1 MTRLAPLW
9 TAARYLLVGAG
20 TAAAAVFALI
30 AVVFVGVLSLVGV
43 GLPAVPEAL
52 RLVRRV
58 AGVERRRAGAL
69 LGEPIPE
76 AYRVLDGPLP
86 RQLATAVTD
95 PATRRDIAWLVL
107 HFPAGFLL
115 AALAVGLPTA
125 AVNQVLIPAYWWL
138 VPGGVG
144 TSFGLVVDA
153 WWKTPIAVVFGVV
166 LGVLTLRLPWLAGLQ
181 ARMARWL
188 LAPAPGVR
196 LSDRVAELTASRA
209 GALEAHGAELRRIE
223 RDLHDGAQ
231 ARIAAVVMQLGIA
244 DQLRSRDPDGAF
256 ELVRKAQDTAVDAL
270 AELRDVVRSIYPPV
284 LSDRGLDGAIAALA
298 ARCPVPCALEVAPIG
313 RRPAAIEAAA
323 YFIVAEAL
331 TNVTKHSAATRAA
344 VRVEA
349 TDRALVIVVRDDGR
363 GGADAARGTG
373 IVGIQR
379 RADAFDG
386 RAEVSSPPGG
396 PTVLRV
402 ELPCAS

>member
-86 RQLATAVTD
+86 RQLATAATD
-95 PATRRDIAWLVL
+95 PATRRDIAWLAL
-107 HFPAGFLL
+107 HFPAGLLL

>member
-9 TAARYLLVGAG
+9 TAARYLLVGAA
-20 TAAAAVFALI
+20 TAFLSIFALM
-30 AVVFVGVLSLVGV
+30 ALLVVAVLSVVGV

-52 RLVRRV
+52 RLVRRLV
-58 AGVERRRAGAL
+58 AFERRRAGRA
-69 LGEPIPE
+69 LGESIPDP
-76 AYRVLDGPLP
+76 YRLLTGPLS
-86 RQLATAVTD
+86 QQVATAVTD
-95 PATRRDIAWLVL
+95 PATRRDLAWLAL
-107 HFPAGFLL
+107 HGAVGALL
-115 AALAVGLPTA
+115 GALAVGLPTS
-125 AVNQVLIPAYWWL
+125 AVNHLLIPAYWWL
-138 VPGGVG
+138 VPGGVE
-144 TSFGLVVDA
+144 TSFGVSVDSWA
-153 WWKTPIAVVFGVV
+153 TTSYAVAIG
-166 LGVLTLRLPWLAGLQ
+166 LLYGVLTFRLPWLARSQ
-181 ARMARWL
+181 ALVARWL

-196 LSDRVAELTASRA
+196 LTDRVAELTASRA

-244 DQLRSRDPDGAF
+244 GQMRERDPDAAF
-256 ELVRKAQDTAVDAL
+256 DLVRKAQDTAVDAL

-284 LSDRGLDGAIAALA
+284 LSDRGLDGAISALA
-298 ARCPVPCALEVAPIG
+298 ARCPVPCTLEVAPIG

-331 TNVTKHSAATRAA
+331 TNITKHSAADRAA
-344 VRVEA
+344 VSLAA
-349 TDRALVIVVRDDGR
+349 TDDALLITVRDDGR
-363 GGADAARGTG
+363 GGADEHRGTG
-373 IVGIQR
+373 IVGIRR

-386 RAEVSSPPGG
+386 RAELSSPPGG